1 MMIIGINKFSY
12 TRLLIAILMV
22 SSSTLLFAKKL
33 DDQSLSEQYDSV
45 AKLTPII
52 ISAVRQDAQQPIDEQ
67 NSTQSEMAAKLAD
80 VAKKNE
86 IYSTVLTDYEWKKK
100 DRDSSKPGDQ
110 YVRPYERYNLVEEGY
125 NPYQRHNVT
134 ITTKDRTTV
143 YIGREIDA
151 GDIINR

>member
-86 IYSTVLTDYEWKKK
+86 IYSLIIQSFFSTRKLNKKVNGK
-100 DRDSSKPGDQ
+100 WIEISSLSSGEKQKAVIDVAYKLIANQ
-110 YVRPYERYNLVEEGY
+110 DKNKNL
-125 NPYQRHNVT
+125 
-134 ITTKDRTTV
+134 ILSK
-143 YIGREIDA
+143 
-151 GDIINR
+151 

>member
-1 MMIIGINKFSY
+1 MMVIGINKLKY
-12 TRLLIAILMV
+12 THLLIAVLMMG
-22 SSSTLLFAKKL
+22 SSTSVFANKL

-100 DRDSSKPGDQ
+100 DRDSSKPGDR
-110 YVRPYERYNLVEEGY
+110 YVRPLTGFRFIDISE
-125 NPYQRHNVT
+125 NPNQRHDIRV
-134 ITTKDRTTV
+134 TTKDTITL
-143 YIGREIDA
+143 YSGHEIDA
-151 GDIINR
+151 GGLINR